1 MINFYGLE
9 KKYEELINKVYLE
22 TLRYFG
28 QENDVFEIDLE
39 GVSKDEIKEIN
50 LSERGV
56 DKETDVLSF
65 QNIVGLSLPCNVED
79 YPMDVDYESGK
90 IMLGDI
96 LVCIDVM
103 KEQAIEYGHSEER
116 EVAYLALHGILH
128 LLGYDHENEADKQ
141 VMRKHEEAIL
151 GCLDIVR

>member
-1 MINFYGLE
+1 
-9 KKYEELINKVYLE
+9 
-22 TLRYFG
+22 
-28 QENDVFEIDLE
+28 
-39 GVSKDEIKEIN
+39 
-50 LSERGV
+50 
-56 DKETDVLSF
+56 
-65 QNIVGLSLPCNVED
+65 
-79 YPMDVDYESGK
+79 MDVDYESGK

>member
-1 MINFYGLE
+1 MINFYDLD
-9 KKYEELINKVYLE
+9 KKYEELIDKIYFE

-28 QENDVFEIDLE
+28 QEEDVFEIDLE
-39 GVSKDEIKEIN
+39 GVTKEEIREIN

-65 QNIVGLSLPCNVED
+65 QNIVGLNLPCRVED
-79 YPMDVDYESGK
+79 YEMDVDYESGK

-103 KEQAIEYGHSEER
+103 KNQAKEFGHSEER
-116 EVAYLALHGILH
+116 EIAYLTLHGILH
-128 LLGYDHENEADKQ
+128 LLGYDHVKEADKQ